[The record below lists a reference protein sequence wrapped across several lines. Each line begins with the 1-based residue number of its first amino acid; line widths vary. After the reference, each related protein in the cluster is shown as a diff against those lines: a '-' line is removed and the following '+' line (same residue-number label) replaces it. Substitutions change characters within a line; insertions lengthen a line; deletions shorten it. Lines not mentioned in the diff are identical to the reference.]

1 MLDIARAIDS
11 IYRISAELGKGKPKN
26 RYAKSSNIDISF
38 YEPYDIDYVRE
49 KFPDAELFLVNRLG
63 KAISKRRQ
71 YLRYRELH
79 ATKLSRGL
87 PFRHMVDTENPDIEG
102 TQYQQIETILS
113 ETTATTFV
121 EGSAVGSE
129 HSGMD
134 NAHLGS
140 GVLRRV
146 RSIASVAT
154 ETSYA
159 TSAGNEGRM
168 RMPSM
173 PPEAAT
179 GAFECPLC
187 HKITFVSNTHSWMKH
202 VYSDLQPY
210 VCTFEQ
216 CNTSDHT
223 YESRRRWFNHEIHHH
238 RRIWTCSTHCNK
250 EFRSRDDFERHIRHN
265 LPTGLTTSQIP
276 LFIDNSSAPVP
287 QDSSNVVCPLCGDQ
301 VGGNLLLTKHLGRHL
316 EEIALF
322 ALPQSSSDSDDNHAS
337 DLEEDDTSE
346 HSDGPAAAR
355 GIKGTSQS
363 SQMEEDWATFYH
375 LDNLVNIDKK
385 EILKQKALHEIVISE
400 QSYLNELDLLR
411 DMLPRMWHEK
421 SDPPLPWP
429 RLKKWHKL
437 QTLTNAIREL
447 NATALLVPARRRQDE
462 QGPWITGFTDIFQT
476 WATSAKALY
485 LDYAAMFPATKFSIR
500 REAERSLLFRQY
512 LEMIRLDERMR
523 RLDWLYYLK
532 RPLTRLSRYSIHL
545 SRLLKY
551 EGFQSE
557 IEKCDLE
564 AAITE
569 INTMTAE
576 CDSMVASATSRT
588 ILEELAED
596 LANPYVVELELLEP
610 GRKILFRGY
619 FLTTGSGLG
628 RFKWY
633 EHNDW
638 IPLLLAFQYRRGLG
652 SVYNNVAYQNSY
664 RAFVAMNTD

>member
-1 MLDIARAIDS
+1 MLDIGRAIDS
-11 IYRISAELGKGKPKN
+11 MYRISMELGKGKPKN
-26 RYAKSSNIDISF
+26 RYAKSSNIDISS
-38 YEPYDIDYVRE
+38 YEPFDINYVRK
-49 KFPDAELFLVNRLG
+49 KFPNAELFLVNRLG

-71 YLRYRELH
+71 YLKYRELH

-87 PFRHMVDTENPDIEG
+87 PFRHMVGAENPDIQK
-102 TQYQQIETILS
+102 TQYQDTETILS

-129 HSGMD
+129 HSGID

-140 GVLRRV
+140 GVLRRM

-159 TSAGNEGRM
+159 TSAGNEGRV

-179 GAFECPLC
+179 GVFECPLC
-187 HKITFVSNTHSWMKH
+187 HKITSVSNTLSWMKH

-216 CNTSDHT
+216 CNISDHT

-238 RRIWTCSTHCNK
+238 RRIWTCSTHCNR
-250 EFRSRDDFERHIRHN
+250 EFRSRDDFQRHIRHN
-265 LPTGLTTSQIP
+265 LPIGLTTSQIP
-276 LFIDNSSAPVP
+276 LFIDNSAAPVP
-287 QDSSNVVCPLCGDQ
+287 QDSSNVVCPLCGDR
-301 VGGNLLLTKHLGRHL
+301 VGGNLLLIKHLGRHL

-337 DLEEDDTSE
+337 DLEEVDTSE
-346 HSDGPAAAR
+346 HSDGSAAAH

-363 SQMEEDWATFYH
+363 SQMEDWATFYH
-375 LDNLVNIDKK
+375 LDNLINIDKK
-385 EILKQKALHEIVISE
+385 EIMKQKVLHEIVISE
-400 QSYLNELDLLR
+400 YSYLNQLDLLR
-411 DMLPRMWHEK
+411 YVL
-421 SDPPLPWP
+421 SILPWSDV
-429 RLKKWHKL
+429 KKLHGV
-437 QTLTNAIREL
+437 QTVTNAIRKL
-447 NATALLVPARRRQDE
+447 NATALLVPTRRRQDE

-485 LDYAAMFPATKFSIR
+485 LDYAAVFPFTKFSIR
-500 REAERSLLFRQY
+500 REAERSLLFRQH
-512 LEMIRLDERMR
+512 LEEMREDPRMM
-523 RLDWLYYLK
+523 RLDWLTYLK
-532 RPLTRLSRYSIHL
+532 APLTRLPRYSLLL
-545 SRLLKY
+545 SLVLKN
-551 EGFQSE
+551 EDFQSE

-576 CDSMVASATSRT
+576 CDSMVASATSRA

-596 LANPYVVELELLEP
+596 LAYPSDAHGVDLKLLEP
-610 GRKILFRGY
+610 GRKILFTGY